1 GEAAGEDLESEV
13 DRVSEERVAELR
25 RWVRPL
31 SPALPEDG
39 LPKNP
44 RAVFVLSPPRSGST
58 LLRVMLGG
66 HPRLFAPPE
75 LELLSFRTMPERRAA
90 FSGRDRF
97 WLEGAIRAVM
107 EARGCGAEEAAA
119 LVEEQEREGAGTRRF
134 YGLLQEWLDG
144 RWLVD
149 KTPSYALDPAV
160 LARAEE
166 EFEAPFYI
174 HLLRHPH
181 GMIRSFEEAKL
192 DQIFFRGAHPFARR
206 ELAELIWTA
215 SHRNIVEFLDRV
227 PPERQYRVRFE

>member
-1 GEAAGEDLESEV
+1 LASQHREAVLRLWGRESLGEAAGKELEAEV
-13 DRVSEERVAELR
+13 NRVSEERVAELR

-31 SPALPEDG
+31 SPAAGESG
-39 LPKNP
+39 PKNP
-44 RAVFVLSPPRSGST
+44 RAIFVLSPPRSGST

-75 LELLSFRTMPERRAA
+75 LELLSFRTMVERRAA
-90 FSGRDRF
+90 LSGRDRF
-97 WLEGAIRAVM
+97 WREGAIRAVM

-119 LVEEQEREGAGTRRF
+119 RVEEQELEGVSTRRF
-134 YGLLQEWLDG
+134 YGLLQGWLDG

-149 KTPSYALDPAV
+149 KTPSYALDGAV

-181 GMIRSFEEAKL
+181 GMIRSF
-192 DQIFFRGAHPFARR
+192 
-206 ELAELIWTA
+206 
-215 SHRNIVEFLDRV
+215 
-227 PPERQYRVRFE
+227 